1 MEWECRLA
9 RRLPISLVSVGLT
22 SFVGFL
28 GKWRKGEAELRT
40 GLLFAVAGMLGAPIG
55 SWIGR
60 QIPEAWLMLMLSG
73 LMLTIAWKMW
83 QKSSRVPLRRR
94 FVFLLKQLGLQPDDY
109 AKTAQ
114 VVSENASGQLILTSR
129 CARLLLI
136 VGVASGIL
144 SGMFGVGGG
153 FIIVPALI
161 LFSSMSMSR
170 AVGTSLMVISLVS
183 ASGIVSQLWI
193 GQSITLGITPMFAV
207 GRITWAGS
215 GAVGCSSA
223 FGLHAAAS
231 VFSRHSPGGRFCC
244 RQKSFVEAGSMSQT
258 IHHQVVVVGGGTAGI
273 SVAARLTNGWFNKRD
288 VAMIEPADTHY
299 YQPLWTLVGGG
310 VVPKEVTGRPMKSVM
325 PKRVHW
331 IKDAVAEFE
340 PDRNTD

>member
-1 MEWECRLA
+1 MTWLSLLFGSIVGLSLGLTGGGGAVFAVPLLA
-9 RRLPISLVSVGLT
+9 YGMGVPAREAVAISLVSVGLT

-40 GLLFAVAGMLGAPIG
+40 GLLFAFAGMLGAPVG
-55 SWIGR
+55 SWVGR
-60 QIPEAWLMLMLSG
+60 QIPETWLMLMLSG

-83 QKSSRVPLRRR
+83 QKSSRTVAQSQVCVP
-94 FVFLLKQLGLQPDDY
+94 VESTGLQPEGYVNDGPSC
-109 AKTAQ
+109 Q
-114 VVSENASGQLILTSR
+114 RNAAGQLILTSR

-193 GQSITLGITPMFAV
+193 GQSITPGITALFV
-207 GRITWAGS
+207 AG
-215 GAVGCSSA
+215 GL
-223 FGLHAAAS
+223 FGL
-231 VFSRHSPGGRFCC
+231 
-244 RQKSFVEAGSMSQT
+244 
-258 IHHQVVVVGGGTAGI
+258 VVGQ
-273 SVAARLTNGWFNKRD
+273 SVAHRLSASMLQRMFS
-288 VAMIEPADTHY
+288 VAI
-299 YQPLWTLVGGG
+299 LLVAAF
-310 VVPKEVTGRPMKSVM
+310 VIVKNLS
-325 PKRVHW
+325 
-331 IKDAVAEFE
+331 
-340 PDRNTD
+340 

>member
-1 MEWECRLA
+1 MTWLSLLFGSIVGLSLGLTGGGGAVFAVPLLA
-9 RRLPISLVSVGLT
+9 YGMGVPAREAVAISLVSVGLT

-40 GLLFAVAGMLGAPIG
+40 GLLFAFAGMLGAPVG
-55 SWIGR
+55 SWVGR
-60 QIPEAWLMLMLSG
+60 QIPETWLMLMLSG

-83 QKSSRVPLRRR
+83 QKSSRTVAQSQVCVP
-94 FVFLLKQLGLQPDDY
+94 VESTGLQPEGYVNDGPSC
-109 AKTAQ
+109 Q
-114 VVSENASGQLILTSR
+114 RNAAGQLILTSR

-193 GQSITLGITPMFAV
+193 GQSITPGITALFV
-207 GRITWAGS
+207 AG
-215 GAVGCSSA
+215 GL
-223 FGLHAAAS
+223 FGLVVGQSVAHRLSAS
-231 VFSRHSPGGRFCC
+231 MLQRVFS
-244 RQKSFVEAGSMSQT
+244 VA
-258 IHHQVVVVGGGTAGI
+258 ILL
-273 SVAARLTNGWFNKRD
+273 VAAFVIVKNL
-288 VAMIEPADTHY
+288 
-299 YQPLWTLVGGG
+299 
-310 VVPKEVTGRPMKSVM
+310 S
-325 PKRVHW
+325 
-331 IKDAVAEFE
+331 
-340 PDRNTD
+340 